1 MQVWSAMAASQTIR
15 WPKRFNVVGLCFCA
29 VFICYIDRVNISVA
43 AIAMQEQFGW
53 TETTKGFVL
62 SSFFIGYMLAMGVAG
77 WLSDRYGAKRVLGIA
92 VIWWSIFT
100 ILTPFAANAGFAV
113 LIVTRIAMGLG
124 EAATI
129 PASYGIIGRWAP
141 ASEKARSISIMISGI
156 PLGTL
161 FGLIVTGWIVTQYGW
176 PAAFYIFGVV
186 GIFWLPFWYFLVH
199 DEPAKHPSIS
209 DKELE
214 DIGVTRGAETQV
226 KVFPWRTFAGLP
238 AFWALLINH
247 FCANLQLYIALAWLP
262 SYFRNVQGLSISG
275 AGLYSAAPW
284 LVMFIMVNVSGVIA
298 DKLMLRGMSTTTV
311 RKLMQCIG
319 LAGASVFLMM
329 MPFASTA
336 NEAVFLLCMILGTA
350 SFTVPGYGT
359 NHLDIAPRHA
369 GVLVGITNTIGT
381 IPGVVGVAFTG
392 WLIDATG
399 SYNSVFLMIAGVN
412 LVGSVIWLIYSTGER
427 LVD

>member
-1 MQVWSAMAASQTIR
+1 MTRSSIPH

-53 TETTKGFVL
+53 TETRKGFVL

-129 PASYGIIGRWAP
+129 PGSYGMLSRWAP
-141 ASEKARSISIMISGI
+141 ESEKARSISIMISGI

-161 FGLIVTGWIVTQYGW
+161 FGLITTGWIVSRYGW

-199 DEPAKHPSIS
+199 DEPGKHPTIS

-214 DIGVTRGAETQV
+214 DIGVARGEETQA
-226 KVFPWRTFAGLP
+226 KAFPWRTFTRLP

-298 DKLMLRGMSTTTV
+298 DKLMQRGMTTTTV
-311 RKLMQCIG
+311 RKIMQCIG

-329 MPFASTA
+329 MPFATTP

-392 WLIDATG
+392 WLIDTTG

-412 LVGSVIWLIYSTGER
+412 LVGAIIWLIYSTGER
-427 LVD
+427 QVD

>member
-1 MQVWSAMAASQTIR
+1 MTRSSTFH

-53 TETTKGFVL
+53 TETRKGFVL

-113 LIVTRIAMGLG
+113 LILTRIAMGLG

-129 PASYGIIGRWAP
+129 PGSYGMLSRWAP
-141 ASEKARSISIMISGI
+141 KSEKARSISIMISGI

-161 FGLIVTGWIVTQYGW
+161 FGLITTGWIVSRYGW

-199 DEPAKHPSIS
+199 DEPAKHPTIS
-209 DKELE
+209 DQELK
-214 DIGVTRGAETQV
+214 DIGVARGTETQA

-262 SYFRNVQGLSISG
+262 SYFRNVQGLSISS
-275 AGLYSAAPW
+275 AGIYSAAPW
-284 LVMFIMVNVSGVIA
+284 LVMFIMVRQAKFLGSN
-298 DKLMLRGMSTTTV
+298 
-311 RKLMQCIG
+311 
-319 LAGASVFLMM
+319 GAIHTS
-329 MPFASTA
+329 
-336 NEAVFLLCMILGTA
+336 
-350 SFTVPGYGT
+350 PG
-359 NHLDIAPRHA
+359 
-369 GVLVGITNTIGT
+369 
-381 IPGVVGVAFTG
+381 
-392 WLIDATG
+392 
-399 SYNSVFLMIAGVN
+399 
-412 LVGSVIWLIYSTGER
+412 
-427 LVD
+427 